1 MTAVWPVTLPAAPEA
16 DGYQIIY
23 PANVIRSNMD
33 AGPIKQRR
41 RVSWAKLRVV
51 APFMLTAAQLVDF
64 ETFYK
69 TTTLSGTLVFE
80 WTDPMRA
87 VLGEYRI
94 IETPTIEAQ
103 EYSLWYIVTLILEHV
118 RDLP

>member
-1 MTAVWPVTLPAAPEA
+1 MTAVWPVTLPAAP
-16 DGYQIIY
+16 DSGGFQIIY
-23 PANVIRSNMD
+23 PTNVIRSNMD
-33 AGPIKQRR
+33 AGPTKQRR
-41 RVSWAKLRVV
+41 RVAWAKQRMV

-64 ETFYK
+64 ETFYR

-94 IETPTIEAQ
+94 VEDPIVEAQ
-103 EYSLWYIVTLILEHV
+103 EYSLWYIVTLVLEHV